1 MSAGKQRHM
10 VKTGFIGAGVVGTVL
25 AVSLSQKG
33 SQVSVVASRSFPSAQ
48 RLAGRISGCRALH
61 DIQEVADVA
70 DLVFITTPDSAIPL
84 VASHVHWHQGQ
95 SVVHCS
101 GADSLD
107 VLEPAR
113 QAGARAG
120 SFHPLQAFAGLEQA
134 LKNISGTTF
143 ALEAEE
149 PLLSQLKALASL
161 LDGEW
166 IELRPGDKVR
176 YHASAVFV
184 SNYLVT
190 LVRIALDL
198 WQSFGV
204 SRDQATRALL
214 PLIQGTVGNIE
225 KLGLPQCLT
234 GPIARGDLTTIDKHI
249 EALRAQDERLLSV
262 YREMGLSTIPI
273 ALAKGG
279 IDEQRAAEM
288 KARFSPVKSHER

>member
-10 VKTGFIGAGVVGTVL
+10 VKTGFIGAGVVGTAL
-25 AVSLSQKG
+25 AVRLSQKG
-33 SQVSVVASRSFPSAQ
+33 SQVSVVASRRFPSAQ
-48 RLAGRISGCRALH
+48 RLAGRIPGCRALH
-61 DIQEVADVA
+61 DIQKVADVA
-70 DLVFITTPDSAIPL
+70 DLVFITTPDSAISL
-84 VASHVHWHQGQ
+84 VASHVQWHQGQ

-113 QAGARAG
+113 RAGASVG
-120 SFHPLQAFAGLEQA
+120 SFHPLQTFAGLDQA
-134 LKNISGTTF
+134 LENIPGTTF

-166 IELRPGDKVR
+166 IELRPGDKAR
-176 YHASAVFV
+176 YHAAAVFV
-184 SNYLVT
+184 SNYLIT

-214 PLIQGTVGNIE
+214 PLVKGTVGNIE

-249 EALRAQDERLLSV
+249 EALRSQDERLLSV

-279 IDEQRAAEM
+279 IDEHRAGEM
-288 KARFSPVKSHER
+288 KARFSPVKSHEG